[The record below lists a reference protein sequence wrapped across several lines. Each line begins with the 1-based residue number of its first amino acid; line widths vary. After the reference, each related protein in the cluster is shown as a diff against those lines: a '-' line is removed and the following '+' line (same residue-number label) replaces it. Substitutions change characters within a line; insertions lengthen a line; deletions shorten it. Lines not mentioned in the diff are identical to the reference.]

1 MQQMCTY
8 AAGLRKEYKGSR
20 MNRYSIKMRAS
31 NREEGHIS
39 GAEKIVREEELE
51 QYCSRLLQRALR
63 HGKGKPDFINLKI
76 ETVDEAE
83 IVHLPA
89 LAVTTIETPDAETGK
104 KRILDYLRRLGLERG
119 EEILSLWTQSYAMRG
134 AMLLDADTLE
144 RLEPDRER
152 GIRATYM
159 DMETEDKVRH
169 SACTGKNHFNEA
181 LVLATKVVNHP
192 NIVAELCI
200 SDDPDY
206 VTGYIASRELGYVRI
221 TRLKELGSPQGGRI
235 FLFRGNAQ
243 EREDC
248 IRYLQ
253 QQKVLVHVDVEEQ
266 QKSCVQAY
274 IDMEEQ
280 QKSCIQE

>member
-1 MQQMCTY
+1 
-8 AAGLRKEYKGSR
+8 

-31 NREEGHIS
+31 NKEEGHIS
-39 GAEKIVREEELE
+39 GAEKIVREKELE
-51 QYCSRLLQRALR
+51 QYCSRLLRRALD

-76 ETVDEAE
+76 EAVDEAE
-83 IVHLPA
+83 ILHLPA
-89 LAVTTIETPDAETGK
+89 LAVTTLETADAEEGREK
-104 KRILDYLRRLGLERG
+104 VLGCLRRLGLERG
-119 EEILSLWTQSYAMRG
+119 EEILSLWSQSYAMRG

-144 RLEPDRER
+144 RLEPDAER

-159 DMETEDKVRH
+159 DMETEDKARQ

-206 VTGYIASRELGYVRI
+206 VTGYIAARELGYVRI
-221 TRLKELGSPQGGRI
+221 TRLKEMGSSQGGRV

-243 EREDC
+243 EREAC
-248 IRYLQ
+248 IQYLQ
-253 QQKVLVHVDVEEQ
+253 QQKVLVHVDPEE
-266 QKSCVQAY
+266 KR
-274 IDMEEQ
+274 
-280 QKSCIQE
+280 